1 MFFRTVNILLPILF
15 LSGAVCAQ
23 GDSLR
28 TSIPLTACIMPLV
41 FISAGS
47 AVSGSVFEKNIQQ
60 DVRNSI
66 GENFGFNIDDYT
78 ALAPAAGVYIFDWC
92 GIKAE
97 NSFFDRVKYMAVANL
112 ASQTVVQGLKY
123 TTDKLRPDREDRLS
137 FPSNHTN
144 IAFTNAMIIWH
155 EYRRTNA
162 LAAYSGFV
170 VATGTG
176 ALRMVHDKH
185 WTGDVLA
192 GAGIGML
199 CANLVYRFR
208 PLENWRPFGT
218 GERKLTL
225 LPDVSDDEFGLTLIC
240 NF

>member
-1 MFFRTVNILLPILF
+1 LPLLI
-15 LSGAVCAQ
+15 LSGAVRAQ
-23 GDSLR
+23 ADSLGPD
-28 TSIPLTACIMPLV
+28 IPLAACIIPLV

-47 AVSGSVFEKNIQQ
+47 ALSGSVFEKDIQT
-60 DVRNSI
+60 DLGDPGI
-66 GENFGFNIDDYT
+66 DIDDYI
-78 ALAPAAGVYIFDWC
+78 ALSPAAGVYIFDWC

-97 NSFFDRVKYMAVANL
+97 NSFFDRVKYMAAANL
-112 ASQTVVQGLKY
+112 ASQAVVQGLKY
-123 TTDKLRPDREDRLS
+123 TTDKLRPDGEDRLS

-144 IAFTNAMIIWH
+144 IAFTNAMILWH
-155 EYRRTNA
+155 EYRRTSS
-162 LAAYSGFV
+162 LAAYSGF
-170 VATGTG
+170 ALAAGTG
-176 ALRMVHDKH
+176 ALRMMHDKH

-218 GERKLTL
+218 LERKLTL
-225 LPDVSDDEFGLTLIC
+225 LPDITDYEFGITLIC

>member
-1 MFFRTVNILLPILF
+1 MPLLI
-15 LSGAVCAQ
+15 LSGAVRAQ
-23 GDSLR
+23 ADSLGPD
-28 TSIPLTACIMPLV
+28 IPLAACIIPLV

-47 AVSGSVFEKNIQQ
+47 ALSGSVFEKDIQT
-60 DVRNSI
+60 DLGDPGI
-66 GENFGFNIDDYT
+66 DIDDYI
-78 ALAPAAGVYIFDWC
+78 ALSPAAGVYIFDWC

-97 NSFFDRVKYMAVANL
+97 NSFFDRVKYMAAANL
-112 ASQTVVQGLKY
+112 ASQAVVQGLKY
-123 TTDKLRPDREDRLS
+123 TTDKLRPDGEDRLS

-144 IAFTNAMIIWH
+144 IAFTNAMILWH
-155 EYRRTNA
+155 EYRRTSS
-162 LAAYSGFV
+162 LAAYSGF
-170 VATGTG
+170 ALAAGTG
-176 ALRMVHDKH
+176 ALRMMHDKH

-218 GERKLTL
+218 LERKLTL
-225 LPDVSDDEFGLTLIC
+225 LPDITDYEFGITLIC